1 MITNFRII
9 QLPLGWVVLTN
20 LVHVDPVD
28 LSLLRMLKIRA
39 LKWKV
44 EGSLVNRGAVKR
56 EDGFS
61 IEDQGS
67 RAIAVVDASRDSSA
81 L

>member
-9 QLPLGWVVLTN
+9 QLSLGGVVLTN
-20 LVHVDPVD
+20 SVHVDPVD
-28 LSLLRMLKIRA
+28 LPLLRILKKRA
-39 LKWKV
+39 LKRKV
-44 EGSLVNRGAVKR
+44 QGSLVNGGVVKR

-67 RAIAVVDASRDSSA
+67 RAIAVVDASKDLSV

>member
-9 QLPLGWVVLTN
+9 QLPLGGVVLTN
-20 LVHVDPVD
+20 SVNVDPVD
-28 LSLLRMLKIRA
+28 LSLLRMLKRRA
-39 LKWKV
+39 LKRKV

-56 EDGFS
+56 KDGIS
-61 IEDQGS
+61 LEDQGS
-67 RAIAVVDASRDSSA
+67 RAIAVVEASKDSSV